1 MTQPLK
7 HHARNAKRLNILVLA
22 VALAMLTPPI
32 TAQRAQAQTIHHPRG
47 PFAVFSQC
55 PLDEP
60 TIYDCI
66 YVYTRHGEMRIGS
79 MTVPFSRAMVGL
91 DGGVLEGPTG
101 EPTIFAAPVNGV
113 IMQPMPMP
121 IPGGLGRVL
130 EASALP
136 HPLGG
141 VSGELESVGLGE
153 LTATVEVAGPASA
166 VTFSLQNALYQSG
179 VVLEEPLKIKLASPV
194 LGEHCYIGTDSDPIR
209 VQFTEEKTDPPPPN
223 LPIEGAFG
231 PFFRAE
237 EATATMFVAPGNS
250 LVDNSFVVPAA
261 SGCGGSLAPAIDG
274 IIDSKLKLPSP
285 AGRNTLVLD
294 STAYLAEAKNVIA
307 SE

>member
-1 MTQPLK
+1 MTQPLECRER
-7 HHARNAKRLNILVLA
+7 HAKRLSLLVRA
-22 VALAMLTPPI
+22 VALAALTLPI
-32 TAQRAQAQTIHHPRG
+32 VAPGAQARAVRHPRG
-47 PFAVFSQC
+47 ALAVFSQC
-55 PLDEP
+55 PLEEP
-60 TIYDCI
+60 TISDCL
-66 YVYTRHGEMRIGS
+66 YVDTKHGEMRIGS
-79 MTVPFSRAMVGL
+79 LAAPFSRDVIGL
-91 DGGVLEGPTG
+91 DGGLLEGPTG
-101 EPTIFAAPVNGV
+101 ELTSFAGPVNGV

-121 IPGGLGRVL
+121 VPGGLSRVL

-141 VSGELESVGLGE
+141 LSGELESVGLGE

-166 VTFSLQNALYQSG
+166 VTFSLQNALNQNG

-194 LGEHCYIGTDSDPIR
+194 LGEHCYLGTDSDPIR
-209 VQFTEEKTDPPPPN
+209 VALTEEKTDPPPPN
-223 LPIEGAFG
+223 LPLAGALGSVLFV
-231 PFFRAE
+231 E
-237 EATATMFVAPGNS
+237 EAPMFIIPGNS

-285 AGRNTLVLD
+285 SGRNTVVLD
-294 STAYLAEAKNVIA
+294 STAYIAAATNVVA